1 MIEDPYISAAIIFF
15 LLLFSAFFSGSETAL
30 TAASEGRIHQLSKK
44 GNRSAQTIL
53 ALREKK
59 ERLIGA
65 ILLGNNVV
73 NIFASVL
80 ATGILLR
87 YFGDAAIIYATL
99 VMTLLILI
107 FAEVLPKTYAF
118 CHADRTALAVA
129 PLVKPL
135 VIVLAPVT
143 HAIFLFVRTMLQPLG
158 IKLSSELGGSLHEE
172 ELRGVIDLHEG
183 PAPEIQHER
192 AMLRSILDLDDV
204 GVQEVMTH
212 RSTVTMIDVNDP
224 PKKIIDDVLNSPYTR
239 IPIYR
244 DDPDNITGVVHAKDL
259 LREVLAR
266 GDQADALDFG
276 KLATA
281 AWFIPETTTLL
292 GQLHAFRERREHFAI
307 VVDEY
312 GSFMGIV
319 TLEDILEE
327 IVGEIDDEH
336 DIAAAAV
343 RQQADGSYITGG
355 SVTLRDLNRDYEWE
369 LPDDESTTIAGL
381 ILHESRSIPNPGQIF
396 TFYGFRFEIMRR
408 VRNQITLIRIAPPSS
423 LQANSAK
430 PTH

>member
-1 MIEDPYISAAIIFF
+1 MIDDPLVSAGVIF
-15 LLLFSAFFSGSETAL
+15 LLLLLSAFFSGSETAL

-44 GNRSAQTIL
+44 GNRSAGTIL
-53 ALREKK
+53 ALRARK
-59 ERLIGA
+59 ERLIGT
-65 ILLGNNVV
+65 ILLGNNLV

-80 ATGILLR
+80 ATSIFLR
-87 YFGDAAIIYATL
+87 HFGDAAIVYATL

-129 PLVKPL
+129 PLVKPI
-135 VIVLAPVT
+135 VIVFAPIT
-143 HAIFLFVRTMLQPLG
+143 HAIYLFVRMTLRPLG
-158 IKLSSELGGSLHEE
+158 IELSSELGGSLHEE
-172 ELRGVIDLHEG
+172 ELRGVIDLHDG
-183 PAPEIQHER
+183 PEPEIQHER

-204 GVQEVMTH
+204 DVQEVMTH
-212 RSTVTMIDVNDP
+212 RSRVTMIDASDA
-224 PKKIIDDVLNSPYTR
+224 PKNIIDDVLQSPYTR
-239 IPIYR
+239 IPLYS

-259 LREVLAR
+259 LREVHAR
-266 GDQADALDFG
+266 GGRVDKLEFS
-276 KLATA
+276 KLATE

-336 DIAAAAV
+336 DVTAAAV
-343 RQQADGSYITGG
+343 RQQADGSYIVGG
-355 SVTLRDLNRDYEWE
+355 SVTLRDLNRDYEWA
-369 LPDDESTTIAGL
+369 LPDDVSTTIAGL
-381 ILHESRSIPNPGQIF
+381 ILHESRSIPNPGQVF

-408 VRNQITLIRIAPPSS
+408 ARNQITQIRITPPTAVHSD
-423 LQANSAK
+423 
-430 PTH
+430 

>member
-1 MIEDPYISAAIIFF
+1 
-15 LLLFSAFFSGSETAL
+15 
-30 TAASEGRIHQLSKK
+30 
-44 GNRSAQTIL
+44 
-53 ALREKK
+53 
-59 ERLIGA
+59 
-65 ILLGNNVV
+65 
-73 NIFASVL
+73 
-80 ATGILLR
+80 
-87 YFGDAAIIYATL
+87 L
-99 VMTLLILI
+99 V
-107 FAEVLPKTYAF
+107 
-118 CHADRTALAVA
+118 VA

-143 HAIFLFVRTMLQPLG
+143 HAIFLFVRTMLRPLG

-172 ELRGVIDLHEG
+172 ELRGVIDLHDG

-212 RSTVTMIDVNDP
+212 RSTVTMIDMNDAP
-224 PKKIIDDVLNSPYTR
+224 EKIIDDVLNSPYTR
-239 IPIYR
+239 IPMYR
-244 DDPDNITGVVHAKDL
+244 DDPDNITGIVHAKDL
-259 LREVLAR
+259 LREVLA
-266 GDQADALDFG
+266 GSDQADALNFG
-276 KLATA
+276 KLATE

-343 RQQADGSYITGG
+343 KQQADGSYIVGG

-369 LPDDESTTIAGL
+369 LPDDASTTIAGL
-381 ILHESRSIPNPGQIF
+381 ILHESRCIPNPGQVF
-396 TFYGFRFEIMRR
+396 KFFGFRFEIMRR
-408 VRNQITLIRIAPPSS
+408 VRNQITLIRITSPTS
-423 LQANSAK
+423 LQAK
-430 PTH
+430 PVKPVF